1 MNNNEVTGTSFTSNP
16 KFGLP
21 QYVDYKAPDEI
32 AHTLSNPS
40 NVVITYYDETNNCF
54 VFIRSFAPW
63 IPFEYKKVAIGTEPA
78 FDTENLPNKVNL
90 AAGYNTDEGFLHLL
104 KDTQTG
110 NIEMYTIKDEY
121 PPVANKVYDFSGAT
135 DIENAR
141 FFVFCP
147 DQKVVYYATSNKI
160 YAILYGGGEP
170 VSSLKYTAPA
180 GEEITTLQ
188 IFRPSEYPFAA
199 STLPT
204 TYKQL
209 IMSTYSNQGKVYI
222 MPMINL
228 GSGNIDEA
236 NIKTFD
242 GFGKISAIAH
252 QK

>member
-1 MNNNEVTGTSFTSNP
+1 M
-16 KFGLP
+16 
-21 QYVDYKAPDEI
+21 DYKAPDEI

-160 YAILYGGGEP
+160 YAILYGGGETGIF
-170 VSSLKYTAPA
+170 SKIHSTGRRRNNHIADIQA
-180 GEEITTLQ
+180 IGISICGINITDNLQ
-188 IFRPSEYPFAA
+188 AIDNVHLF
-199 STLPT
+199 
-204 TYKQL
+204 Q
-209 IMSTYSNQGKVYI
+209 
-222 MPMINL
+222 
-228 GSGNIDEA
+228 SG
-236 NIKTFD
+236 
-242 GFGKISAIAH
+242 
-252 QK
+252 